1 MTSTTL
7 SRDIQDLYLELLLA
21 NNNEA
26 DSLSAALLKLAAVV
40 QNAQIAGD
48 AAIAATT
55 SRLIESVDAARTS
68 AVPEQAVPLLL
79 EGLKDLETKL
89 AATPEP
95 SVSLTSS
102 TASSGN
108 SLAEDPELLGDFVLE
123 AREHLSVVETQ
134 LLGLEQNPDATEPTH
149 ACFRAIHTIKGIA
162 GFLDLHA
169 IREVSHEAETL
180 LDSLRN
186 GLLKVNGTLIDVL
199 LRSSDFLRQEVTAV
213 EALLAGKPRE
223 PQLDYQPLLQALRE
237 SKSNRGDDKGPANQ
251 LVSATPPLVL
261 VAPKVLESEPSKPVV
276 AEELFPEAGPVPVQS
291 KTEVAP
297 APAPRSEAPA
307 TTSVASSP
315 VASAAKKAADPKQ
328 ATVSRSVKVDMEKL
342 DYLADMVGE
351 LVVTQSLLRPENS
364 AADTD
369 SPMARNLAQLARITA
384 EVQKTTMSMRMVPIG
399 QTFQRLSRLVRDV
412 SRQVGKN
419 IELEVSGEEIELD
432 RSMVEELADP
442 LMHMVRNSI
451 DHGVED
457 SEQRR
462 KSGKNPVGRIFLQAR
477 HDAGQVQIEISDDGR
492 GLNRDRILAKA
503 RDKGLVDAT
512 AILTD
517 SEIYNLIFEPG
528 FSTAEKVS
536 DLSGRGVGMD
546 VVRKQIQKL
555 RGRVELRSTPGQ
567 GLTFLLRL
575 PLTLAIIDGLVISV
589 SGNRYII
596 PVPTVREI
604 LHPNKEMLFTV
615 EGRSEMVMVRERMLP
630 MVRLSRWL
638 KLQNTTESGASTLG
652 VLIVLDGQSKTFCLA
667 VDKVLGKQEVV
678 IKSLGEFLQEVP
690 GVAGGAILGDG
701 RVGLILDVD
710 ALGGRPV
717 DA

>member
-21 NNNEA
+21 NGNEA
-26 DSLSAALLKLAAVV
+26 DSLSAALIKLAAVV
-40 QNAQIAGD
+40 QNAQSAGD
-48 AAIAATT
+48 SVIAATT
-55 SRLIESVDAARTS
+55 SRLIESVDAIRTS
-68 AVPEQAVPLLL
+68 GLPQEAVPHLL
-79 EGLKDLETKL
+79 EGLKDLESKL
-89 AATPEP
+89 ADAPEQSSAP
-95 SVSLTSS
+95 SPAPAAP
-102 TASSGN
+102 ASSGG
-108 SLAEDPELLGDFVLE
+108 SLGEDPELLGDFVLE

-134 LLGLEQNPDATEPTH
+134 LLGLEQNPDDTESTH

-186 GLLKVNGTLIDVL
+186 GLLKVNGALIDVL
-199 LRSSDFLRQEVTAV
+199 LRSSDFIRQEVAAI

-223 PQLDYQPLLQALRE
+223 PQADHQALLKSLRQ
-237 SKSNRGDDKGPANQ
+237 SKSQNDGEKAPVNQ
-251 LVSATPPLVL
+251 AVSA
-261 VAPKVLESEPSKPVV
+261 PSPVV
-276 AEELFPEAGPVPVQS
+276 PEVIETERAKPSAGEELFPP
-291 KTEVAP
+291 TMP
-297 APAPRSEAPA
+297 APPPA
-307 TTSVASSP
+307 KSAVASPPRVEPTSSAAVSP
-315 VASAAKKAADPKQ
+315 SVAKKAADPKP
-328 ATVSRSVKVDMEKL
+328 AAASRSVKVDMEKL

-351 LVVTQSLLRPENS
+351 LVVTQSLLRPENG
-364 AADTD
+364 APHAD
-369 SPMARNLAQLARITA
+369 SPMARNLGQLARITA

-412 SRQVGKN
+412 SRQVGKS

-503 RDKGLVDAT
+503 RDKGLVDASAT
-512 AILTD
+512 LTD

-528 FSTAEKVS
+528 FSTADKVS

-555 RGRVELRSTPGQ
+555 RGRVELKSTPGQ
-567 GLTFLLRL
+567 GTTFLLRL
-575 PLTLAIIDGLVISV
+575 PLTLAIIDGLVV
-589 SGNRYII
+589 SLSGHRYII

-604 LHPNKEMLFTV
+604 IHPNDEMLFTV
-615 EGRSEMVMVRERMLP
+615 EGRSEMVMVRDRMLP
-630 MVRLSRWL
+630 MVRLARWL
-638 KLQNTTESGASTLG
+638 KLRTSASGDSSLG

-678 IKSLGEFLQEVP
+678 IKSLGELLQDVP

-710 ALGGRPV
+710 ALGGRLA